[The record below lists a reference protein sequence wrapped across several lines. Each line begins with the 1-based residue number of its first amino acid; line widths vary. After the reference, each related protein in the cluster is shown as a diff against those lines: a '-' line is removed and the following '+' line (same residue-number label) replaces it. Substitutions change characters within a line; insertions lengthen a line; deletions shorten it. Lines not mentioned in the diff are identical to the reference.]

1 MQLNVRDELKFSC
14 KDMVTLHLF
23 CPRGPSCVMGGVMS
37 TSWSYSN
44 FPRDCGYTVVRVLM
58 GDYGYTTWL

>member
-23 CPRGPSCVMGGVMS
+23 CPRGPSCGMGDSRASRGPIFS
-37 TSWSYSN
+37 
-44 FPRDCGYTVVRVLM
+44 TVVRV
-58 GDYGYTTWL
+58 